1 MVNREATTEDQL
13 EQLASLFRLLSDR
26 TRLNLLML
34 LADGER
40 NVTNLCETL
49 RLPQPTVSHHLGLL
63 RMSSVIAN
71 RRDGKQVFYSLDGRV
86 NLAEQGAIDIATPD
100 FQVRISPRGRLDAAA
115 AASAAASTRASAG
128 GGASVVH

>member
-1 MVNREATTEDQL
+1 MVRGIGEKGMKRGGHTDLQL
-13 EQLASLFRLLSDR
+13 EHLANLFRLLSDR

-40 NVTNLCETL
+40 NVTSLCDSL

-71 RRDGKQVFYSLDGRV
+71 RRDGKQVFYSLDGRASMGDRGMGLDV
-86 NLAEQGAIDIATPD
+86 ETPD
-100 FQVRISPRGRLDAAA
+100 
-115 AASAAASTRASAG
+115 
-128 GGASVVH
+128 

>member
-1 MVNREATTEDQL
+1 MVKRVAGASDEEL
-13 EQLASLFRLLSDR
+13 EQLANLFRLLSDR

-63 RMSSVIAN
+63 RMSNVIAN

-86 NLAEQGAIDIATPD
+86 NLSDSGAIDISTPD
-100 FQVRISPRGRLDAAA
+100 FQVR
-115 AASAAASTRASAG
+115 
-128 GGASVVH
+128 